1 MVKWSIL
8 YSLCI
13 LPQSNKMQVIAM
25 GLLKLYSEREGK
37 DGKLLGVD
45 GTGTEPMS
53 AAGLIFASSAGRTVK
68 C

>member
-1 MVKWSIL
+1 
-8 YSLCI
+8 
-13 LPQSNKMQVIAM
+13 M